1 MRPVGLQLGDACHL
15 GRRGLGEE
23 TPLAVHRACVG
34 RREGV
39 NGRQPDTCD
48 QLEQGLGLRMQHAA
62 LREVGERFFVPMV
75 PAIDAHK
82 ARRLPVLVRH
92 SQRNPMDARKQP
104 MQGQTE
110 PQLDAAM
117 KALGLA
123 VHDAEESLLDLEDA
137 IAALRVAR
145 DPALALDIELATV
158 ICLNEAMRR

>member
-1 MRPVGLQLGDACHL
+1 
-15 GRRGLGEE
+15 
-23 TPLAVHRACVG
+23 
-34 RREGV
+34 
-39 NGRQPDTCD
+39 
-48 QLEQGLGLRMQHAA
+48 
-62 LREVGERFFVPMV
+62 
-75 PAIDAHK
+75 
-82 ARRLPVLVRH
+82 
-92 SQRNPMDARKQP
+92 MDARKQP

>member
-1 MRPVGLQLGDACHL
+1 
-15 GRRGLGEE
+15 
-23 TPLAVHRACVG
+23 
-34 RREGV
+34 
-39 NGRQPDTCD
+39 
-48 QLEQGLGLRMQHAA
+48 
-62 LREVGERFFVPMV
+62 
-75 PAIDAHK
+75 
-82 ARRLPVLVRH
+82 
-92 SQRNPMDARKQP
+92 MDARKQP

-110 PQLDAAM
+110 PQLDEAM